1 MKTKYFFIL
10 LVVCI
15 PHFISGQ
22 EALVPKNR
30 TVDVSISV
38 TDSFNDKGVIEQV
51 VKLKGPERLAF
62 SPHDIIRLKL
72 DLDYSSSINTIKYF
86 RLSYT
91 VIPSD
96 PFGASAP
103 VIIPPVKN
111 DPTPALSIVEP
122 IFDYPYV
129 FNTPLFFK
137 EKNNSISLRLME
149 YDNEEDYRNDEDG
162 SDGRWLDDILEID
175 VFINKYRSDRT
186 SIKSTRKNSIKF
198 YPNPVKDHLTIEYFG
213 KESNDYKIQMDVYN
227 NNGIKLR
234 SSILK
239 RKGSIGPKTMYSF
252 ETLGLE
258 KGMYYCQII
267 YGENRYYKTLIKN

>member
-38 TDSFNDKGVIEQV
+38 TDSFNDKGVIEQL
-51 VKLKGPERLAF
+51 VKLKGPERRTF

-111 DPTPALSIVEP
+111 DPTLSIVDP

-129 FNTPLFFK
+129 FNKPLLFK
-137 EKNNSISLRLME
+137 EKSNTISLRLME
-149 YDNEEDYRNDEDG
+149 YDNEEDYLNDEDG
-162 SDGRWLDDILEID
+162 SDGTWLDDILEIE
-175 VFINKYRSDRT
+175 VFIGKYRSDRT
-186 SIKSTRKNSIKF
+186 SIKSTHKNPIKF

-258 KGMYYCQII
+258 KGMYYCQIT
-267 YGENRYYKTLIKN
+267 YGENRYYKTLVKN

>member
-15 PHFISGQ
+15 PHFINGQ
-22 EALVPKNR
+22 ETLTPRNR
-30 TVDVSISV
+30 TVDVSISI

-62 SPHDIIRLKL
+62 RPYDIIRLKL
-72 DLDYSSSINTIKYF
+72 DLDYSSNINTTKYF
-86 RLSYT
+86 RLSY
-91 VIPSD
+91 VVVPSD

-103 VIIPPVKN
+103 VIIPPVRN
-111 DPTPALSIVEP
+111 DPPPAPSIVDP

-137 EKNNSISLRLME
+137 EKNNLISLRLVE

-162 SDGRWLDDILEID
+162 SDGNWLDDILEIQVLID
-175 VFINKYRSDRT
+175 KDRSGRT
-186 SIKSTRKNSIKF
+186 SMTSTHKDPIQF
-198 YPNPVKDHLTIEYFG
+198 YPNPVKEHLTIEYFG
-213 KESNDYKIQMDVYN
+213 KQNNENKIQIEIYN
-227 NNGIKLR
+227 SNGKKVR
-234 SSILK
+234 SSMLK
-239 RKGSIGPKTMYSF
+239 RKSSVGLKTMYGF

-258 KGMYYCQII
+258 KGMYYCQITS
-267 YGENRYYKTLIKN
+267 GENKYYKTLVKN

>member
-15 PHFISGQ
+15 PHFINGQ
-22 EALVPKNR
+22 EKLTPRDR
-30 TVDVSISV
+30 TVDVSISI

-62 SPHDIIRLKL
+62 RPYDIIRLKL
-72 DLDYSSSINTIKYF
+72 DLDYSSNINTTKYF
-86 RLSYT
+86 RLSY
-91 VIPSD
+91 VVVPSD

-103 VIIPPVKN
+103 VIIPPVRN
-111 DPTPALSIVEP
+111 DPPPAPSIVDP

-137 EKNNSISLRLME
+137 EKNNLISLRLVE

-162 SDGRWLDDILEID
+162 SDGNWLDDILEIQVLIGKD
-175 VFINKYRSDRT
+175 RSGRT
-186 SIKSTRKNSIKF
+186 SMTSTHKNPIQF
-198 YPNPVKDHLTIEYFG
+198 YPNPVKEHLTIEYFG
-213 KESNDYKIQMDVYN
+213 KQNNENKIQIEIYN
-227 NNGIKLR
+227 SNGKKVR
-234 SSILK
+234 SSMLK
-239 RKGSIGPKTMYSF
+239 RKSSVGLKTMYGF

-267 YGENRYYKTLIKN
+267 SGENKYYKTLVKN

>member
-15 PHFISGQ
+15 PYFINAQ
-22 EALVPKNR
+22 ETLVPQNR

-38 TDSFNDKGVIEQV
+38 TDSFNDKGIIEQV

-62 SPHDIIRLKL
+62 KPHDIIRLKL
-72 DLDYSSSINTIKYF
+72 NLDYSSSISTTKYL

-111 DPTPALSIVEP
+111 DPIPAPSIVEP
-122 IFDYPYV
+122 VFDYPYV

-162 SDGRWLDDILEID
+162 SDGVWLGDILEID
-175 VFINKYRSDRT
+175 IFIGKHRSGRT
-186 SIKSTRKNSIKF
+186 SMTSTHKNPIQF
-198 YPNPVKDHLTIEYFG
+198 YPNPVKEHLTIEYFD
-213 KESNDYKIQMDVYN
+213 KQSNDHKIQIDVYN

-234 SSILK
+234 SRTLK
-239 RKGSIGPKTMYSF
+239 SKNSIGSKAMYRF
-252 ETLGLE
+252 ETLDLE
-258 KGMYYCQII
+258 KGMYYCQVTC
-267 YGENRYYKTLIKN
+267 GENRYYKTLIKN